1 MISKTHL
8 QSVISKYHLG
18 EIEKVKWEIQ
28 NNQLQI
34 NFIAPS
40 NVVLGSVKCYDFPI
54 KEADLAIYNT
64 KKLSNLISICNGDLL
79 LEIEKQKE
87 MLLKLNISDMNFN
100 LSYALSDPLLIKK
113 VGKAK
118 PVNGWYVEID
128 LGNEEISN
136 ILRAKGAMS
145 EIDNFLVTT
154 TKDLDGQDVCE
165 LIFGDEI
172 GHNNKIS
179 YQLKGSWLN
188 EINKEDMKIKYNSN
202 MLKTILNANKDMN
215 EGTFKISN
223 EGLMYLIFT
232 DGVIESEYYMVPTED
247 GIIS

>member
-1 MISKTHL
+1 MIPKTQL
-8 QSVISKYHLG
+8 QSVINKYHLG
-18 EIEKVKWEIQ
+18 EIEKVKWEIS
-28 NNQLQI
+28 NNELQV
-34 NFIAPS
+34 NFISPS
-40 NVVLGSVKCYDFPI
+40 NIVLGSVKCFDFPI
-54 KEADLAIYNT
+54 EEADLAIYNT

-79 LEIEKQKE
+79 LEVEKQKE

-118 PVNGWYVEID
+118 PVEGWYVELNLSND
-128 LGNEEISN
+128 EIGN

-165 LIFGDEI
+165 FIFGDEI
-172 GHNNKIS
+172 GHNNKIT
-179 YQLKGSWLN
+179 YQLQG

-202 MLKTILNANKDMN
+202 MLKTILNANKDMD
-215 EGTFKISN
+215 EGQFKISN
-223 EGLMYLIFT
+223 QGLMYFNFKDET
-232 DGVIESEYYMVPTED
+232 IESEYYMVPQED

>member
-1 MISKTHL
+1 MINKTQL
-8 QSVISKYHLG
+8 QSVINKYHLG
-18 EIEKVKWEIQ
+18 EIEKVKWEIS
-28 NNQLQI
+28 NNELQI

-40 NVVLGSVKCYDFPI
+40 NIVLGSVRCFDFPI
-54 KEADLAIYNT
+54 EEADLAIYNT

-118 PVNGWYVEID
+118 PVEGWNVELNLSGD
-128 LGNEEISN
+128 EISN

-165 LIFGDEI
+165 FVFGDEV
-172 GHNNKIS
+172 GHNNKIT
-179 YQLKGSWLN
+179 YQLQG

-202 MLKTILNANKDMN
+202 MLKTILNANKDMD
-215 EGTFKISN
+215 EGQFKISN
-223 EGLMYLIFT
+223 QGLMYFNFKNET
-232 DGVIESEYYMVPTED
+232 IESEYYMVPQED